1 MSRYNYCDTTD
12 RIYFKEDTQTLKE
25 IIIKEDAC
33 YRLNNLEAQL
43 KEANDKNKWIKKQQE
58 SWNSTTKGTIKD
70 LERQLEKAREE
81 EIKFLNGLYIY
92 EHNIPTISEIR
103 YRILKLKEK
112 GEDET
117 RPRN

>member
-12 RIYFKEDTQTLKE
+12 RIYF
-25 IIIKEDAC
+25 KEDAC

-70 LERQLEKAREE
+70 LECQLADEKEKSKA
-81 EIKFLNGLYIY
+81 LLVGLEVQNLDNFINRANLENYKKLG
-92 EHNIPTISEIR
+92 ENITIGF
-103 YRILKLKEK
+103 KTQLKEQ
-112 GEDET
+112 GDDET

>member
-43 KEANDKNKWIKKQQE
+43 KEANDKNKWIKKHQE
-58 SWNSTTKGTIKD
+58 SWNSTTKETIKD
-70 LERQLEKAREE
+70 LERKLADARERLT
-81 EIKFLNGLYIY
+81 IAINCMPQLAKINY
-92 EHNIPTISEIR
+92 EQDCKE
-103 YRILKLKEK
+103 LGLKEK
-112 GEDET
+112 VDE
-117 RPRN
+117 

>member
-1 MSRYNYCDTTD
+1 MNVPDMS
-12 RIYFKEDTQTLKE
+12 
-25 IIIKEDAC
+25 
-33 YRLNNLEAQL
+33 YRKKHLEAL
-43 KEANDKNKWIKKQQE
+43 KKA
-58 SWNSTTKGTIKD
+58 GY

-112 GEDET
+112 GENE
-117 RPRN
+117 